1 MFDLVLEN
9 GNLIT
14 MNDNNDKSYT
24 YPLSNRCNILCN
36 GLFHQLELFVTPL
49 FNWYV

>member
-24 YPLSNRCNILCN
+24 YPLSDSGNILCICSSFTLKRLN
-36 GLFHQLELFVTPL
+36 P
-49 FNWYV
+49 